1 MQEDFVRIVAICEP
15 GKIFHKKQTVATAS
29 GKFAT
34 IDNIV
39 LRQDGEFYIIF
50 LSNGG
55 SLLVPASQ
63 FIGEME

>member
-1 MQEDFVRIVAICEP
+1 MKEEFVRIVAICER
-15 GKIFHKKQTVATAS
+15 GKIFQKKQTTIIAS
-29 GKFAT
+29 GKFTT
-34 IDNIV
+34 IDSIV
-39 LRQDGEFYIIF
+39 LRQDGEFYIIY